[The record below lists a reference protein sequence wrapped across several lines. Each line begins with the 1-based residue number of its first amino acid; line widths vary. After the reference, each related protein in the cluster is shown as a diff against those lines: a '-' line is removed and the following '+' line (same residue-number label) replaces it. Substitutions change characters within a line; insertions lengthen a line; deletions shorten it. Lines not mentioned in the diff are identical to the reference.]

1 MSPSESD
8 RPATQWPDSNGEVP
22 LQPLSRLIYASM
34 SLVDG
39 PVLDE
44 MRRIRDHAV
53 VRNQER
59 GIRVALLH
67 MNGWFVEWIEGPEAA
82 IQTLL
87 NRVAQDHRHQGLRVI
102 HRSFGRPRLFK
113 PWIGAIVQS
122 SERHDAFGLRVFA
135 LQDRFESGEQMEPAS
150 VWLNLCSPP
159 TPDMRTPMGGFPR
172 VMLLSARG
180 AIGFDLLQWLART
193 RSLEMV
199 RRRFAGA
206 AADAPDVESDLLD
219 LPDQGPRGMRLIVNA
234 RKGLAMGMTHAFL
247 PDYAAVVLLLDRDA
261 TANQRIVDRVLSA
274 CRQVHHVPTIVG
286 LGTRVELTS
295 DLMEQVERQG
305 MAWRDACTRS
315 SQPDLAGYWAALQPV
330 LNTIE

>member
-1 MSPSESD
+1 MSASEND
-8 RPATQWPDSNGEVP
+8 RPATQWPDSSAEVP
-22 LQPLSRLIYASM
+22 LQPVSRLIYASV

-39 PVLDE
+39 PVLEE

-53 VRNQER
+53 VHNLAQ
-59 GIRVALLH
+59 GIRVALLY

-82 IQTLL
+82 IQALL
-87 NRVAQDHRHQGLRVI
+87 NRVAQDRRHQGLRVI
-102 HRSFGRPRLFK
+102 HNSFGRPRLFK

-122 SERHDAFGLRVFA
+122 SERRDAFGLRVFA
-135 LQDRFESGEQMEPAS
+135 LQDRFESGEQLEPAS

-159 TPDMRTPMGGFPR
+159 ATNMRTSLGGYPR

-180 AIGFDLLQWLART
+180 AKVFDLLQWLART
-193 RSLEMV
+193 GSHELV

-219 LPDQGPRGMRLIVNA
+219 LPEQGPKGLRLIANA

-247 PDYAAVVLLLDRDA
+247 PDYAAVVLLLSGEAR
-261 TANQRIVDRVLSA
+261 ANQRIVDRVLSA
-274 CRQVHHVPTIVG
+274 CRQVHHVPTLVG
-286 LGTRVELTS
+286 LGTQEELTN

-305 MAWRDACTRS
+305 LAWRTARTHTTE
-315 SQPDLAGYWAALQPV
+315 PDLAGYWAALQPV
-330 LNTIE
+330 LNALE